1 MPAITHR
8 GLRVAIVRYARL
20 PRTQR
25 VSTVEASVELVRAYV
40 LVRILGWS
48 RYSRT
53 LGTAQPGDPVLS
65 WDGDR
70 TEARTVGRAV
80 DRWRWVAPR
89 AATCLM
95 RAIAGQRMLT
105 RRGIPSA
112 LVLGL
117 RVDDEGIGA
126 HGWLRVGA
134 EVVIG
139 EEEMAGHEP
148 VAHFGAGTTDRPQR
162 QTRRVNS
169 RRLG

>member
-1 MPAITHR
+1 MMPAATRR
-8 GLRVAIVRYARL
+8 GLRAAVVRYARL
-20 PRTQR
+20 PRAQR
-25 VSTVEASVELVRAYV
+25 AGTFEALVELVRAYM

-53 LGTAQPGDPVLS
+53 LGTAQPGDAVLT
-65 WDGDR
+65 WDEDR
-70 TEARTVGRAV
+70 TAARAVGRAV
-80 DRWRWVAPR
+80 DRWRRVEPR
-89 AATCLM
+89 AATCLV

-117 RVDDEGIGA
+117 RIYGVSQSLGA

-139 EEEMAGHEP
+139 KEEMAGHEP
-148 VAHFGAGTTDRPQR
+148 VAHFVAGTTDRP
-162 QTRRVNS
+162 
-169 RRLG
+169 